1 MKTFIPDNYII
12 CEECYRLF
20 FSYVNIAYIID
31 ADSYDSFA
39 RSIKTGRL
47 NRVTCPY
54 CKSEFTYETV
64 LYIYSVKY
72 SMAVIASHNTD
83 PVSTERTPE
92 LFRLLGMSDYKFR
105 VVPYA
110 SCAAEKI
117 RIASEG
123 LDDLKVEL
131 FKFRTFKDYKN
142 MDPCDEYIT
151 FERIEDDSII
161 FSHRDFKDDIL
172 AEYRISMNE
181 YLEYN
186 PILPDVPECTWFRG
200 DKSWALKYYTEE
212 NK

>member
-20 FSYVNIAYIID
+20 FSYVNIACIID
-31 ADSYDSFA
+31 ADSYVSYA

-47 NRVTCPY
+47 NRVRCPY
-54 CKSEFTYETV
+54 CKSEFTFETMV
-64 LYIYSVKY
+64 YMYSVKH
-72 SMAVIASHNTD
+72 SMAVIAGCNAD
-83 PVSTERTPE
+83 PISTSRMPH
-92 LFRLLGMSDYKFR
+92 LFKMLGMSDYRFR

-117 RIASEG
+117 RIAAEG

-131 FKFRTFKDYKN
+131 FKFRIFDNYKS

-151 FERIEDDSII
+151 FERVEGDFII
-161 FSHRDFKDDIL
+161 FTHREFKDNIL
-172 AEYRISMNE
+172 AEYQIPMDK

-186 PILPDVPECTWFRG
+186 PILPDIPKCTWFRG
-200 DKSWALKYYTEE
+200 DKSWALNYYTEE